1 MTDSLE
7 QLEPKL
13 VWQLFR
19 GMSAV
24 PRPSKQE
31 EKIRAHL
38 RGVAE
43 QAGLSVREDG
53 AGNLVIDVPASPGHE
68 SAPIIVLQAHVDM
81 VCEKNSGTEHD
92 FDNDA

>member
-24 PRPSKQE
+24 PRPSKHE

-43 QAGLSVREDG
+43 QAGRG
-53 AGNLVIDVPASPGHE
+53 GQRGQGCGQGNPTS
-68 SAPIIVLQAHVDM
+68 
-81 VCEKNSGTEHD
+81 
-92 FDNDA
+92 

>member
-19 GMSAV
+19 GMAAV

-43 QAGLSVREDG
+43 HAGLGVREDG
-53 AGNLVIDVPASPGHE
+53 VGNLVIDVPASPGHE
-68 SAPIIVLQAHVDM
+68 AAPLVVLQAHVDM
-81 VCEKNSGTEHD
+81 VC
-92 FDNDA
+92 